1 MKIFII
7 SFFLTLSVFSGVK
20 EDMERVRNEIQLE
33 LTKERLKLIK
43 ANVELTT
50 QFNNILRTHEKLE
63 RILKRH
69 PELIK
74 NEKLKEPDLTK
85 LKLKIMKEDEDIREL
100 KGILTKMHR
109 KLEEELQKNKSIANL
124 QRRLTS
130 IESRLKLL
138 QK

>member
-7 SFFLTLSVFSGVK
+7 SLVLTFSVFSGVK

-43 ANVELTT
+43 ADVELTT
-50 QFNNILRTHEKLE
+50 QFNNILRTHEKLD

-74 NEKLKEPDLTK
+74 NEKLKEPELTR
-85 LKLKIMKEDEDIREL
+85 LKLKIMKEDEDIRDL
-100 KGILTKMHR
+100 RGILIKMHR
-109 KLEEELQKNKSIANL
+109 KLEGELHKDKTIANL
-124 QRRLTS
+124 KRRLNS

-138 QK
+138 KK